1 MNSDERKSLSKCVGD
16 AGNTIGIVVANIDD
30 LIPEIN
36 EHEAIRRLIEPAWKE
51 LKPRFSDLQ
60 EAILSPTDE
69 QMKFLEA
76 RGLDGEQGKLKVA
89 VFEQYNNDF
98 RKAWGIFRDFWG
110 IVNNSTQEAMDMFRW
125 PVRDILRRL
134 LKIIDRI
141 LDSLG
146 LMPGADA
153 AKEFKGIIED
163 YL

>member
-1 MNSDERKSLSKCVGD
+1 
-16 AGNTIGIVVANIDD
+16 
-30 LIPEIN
+30 
-36 EHEAIRRLIEPAWKE
+36 